1 MKKFFTKKRIII
13 IIVCLIVIVAYC
25 FRCAANA
32 ETEPEETPIAPFP
45 FESFAPVSPE
55 PSSPADIGE
64 GPGSYSPPYNTT
76 VGYRYYA
83 VERGAQEGVFWYM
96 DINGNVGS
104 TKPTY
109 NNASYS
115 GQTVNIADSWTKK
128 GTECSYD
135 KGKYV
140 FEFNYS
146 YRNNITNISDGDKL
160 SYRFY
165 ITNLQ
170 MYDAQSLDTIVNIPI
185 VANVTLTCADETG
198 AIFYVNESFESSSL
212 SSGIAFDIEL
222 NGIYTVKASHVDI
235 MILTYTGGG
244 GSLRASDFWYFT
256 ASNIRMVDVY
266 HAAGLGSTL
275 KRLFVPD
282 PNDFSSWFNTHSDD
296 QWLGSFKAVWEA
308 GVNFIQRIS
317 DRAYNFNNVAPE
329 ITIPELSIDVK
340 GEKHVFFNGYTFN
353 FSVLPPILIQW
364 IKTAVSV
371 PIVCGF
377 AAYCVHK
384 IYDFI
389 ASRFL
394 RSTDDK
400 NAGGDSQ

>member
-13 IIVCLIVIVAYC
+13 LVVCLLVIVAYC
-25 FRCAANA
+25 FRCSANA
-32 ETEPEETPIAPFP
+32 EAEPAETPIAPFP
-45 FESFAPVSPE
+45 FESYAPVSPE
-55 PSSPADIGE
+55 PSSPVDIDDD
-64 GPGSYSPPYNTT
+64 PGAYSPPYNTT

-83 VERGAQEGVFWYM
+83 VERGVQEGVFWYM

-104 TKPTY
+104 SKPSYQT
-109 NNASYS
+109 ASYS
-115 GQTVNIADSWTKK
+115 GQTINIADSWTKK

-160 SYRFY
+160 SYKFY
-165 ITNLQ
+165 ITNLE
-170 MYDAQSLDTIVNIPI
+170 MYDSQSLETIVNIPI
-185 VANVTLTCADETG
+185 IANVTLTCADETG
-198 AIFYVNESFESSSL
+198 KIFYVNESFESSSL
-212 SSGIAFDIEL
+212 TSGIAFDIEL
-222 NGIYTVKASHVDI
+222 NGIYTVKASHVDV

-244 GSLRASDFWYFT
+244 GSLRASEFWYFT
-256 ASNIRMVDVY
+256 ASNIRMVDNY
-266 HAAGLGSTL
+266 HAAGLESKL

-282 PNDFSSWFNTHSDD
+282 PNDFQSWFNTHSDD
-296 QWLGSFKAVWEA
+296 AWLGSFKSVWEA
-308 GVNFIQRIS
+308 GVNFIKGIS

-329 ITIPELSIDVK
+329 ITIPELSIDVNN
-340 GEKHVFFNGYTFN
+340 EKHVFFNGYTFN
-353 FSVLPPILIQW
+353 FSVIPPTLIQW
-364 IKTAVSV
+364 VKTAVSV

-394 RSTDDK
+394 RSTDK
-400 NAGGDSQ
+400 NAGGDSE

>member
-13 IIVCLIVIVAYC
+13 LIVCLIIIVAYC

-45 FESFAPVSPE
+45 FESYSPVSPA
-55 PSSPADIGE
+55 PSDSDIGE
-64 GPGSYSPPYNTT
+64 PPIVYSPPYNTS

-83 VERGAQEGVFWYM
+83 VERGVQEGVFWYM

-104 TKPTY
+104 SKPTY
-109 NNASYS
+109 QTASYS
-115 GQTVNIADSWTKK
+115 GQTVNIADTWTKK

-165 ITNLQ
+165 ITNLE
-170 MYDAQSLDTIVNIPI
+170 MYDSQSLETIVNIPI

-198 AIFYVNESFESSSL
+198 KIFYVNESFESSSL
-212 SSGIAFDIEL
+212 TSGIAFDIEL
-222 NGIYTVKASHVDI
+222 NGIYTVNAAHVDV

-244 GSLRASDFWYFT
+244 GSLRASEFWYFT
-256 ASNIRMVDVY
+256 ASNIRMVDNY
-266 HAAGLGSTL
+266 HAAGLESKL

-282 PNDFSSWFNTHSDD
+282 PNDFQSWFNSHSDD
-296 QWLGSFKAVWEA
+296 EWLGSFKNVWET
-308 GVNFIQRIS
+308 GVNFIKGIS

-329 ITIPELSIDVK
+329 ITIPELSIDVNN
-340 GEKHVFFNGYTFN
+340 EKHVFFNGYTFN
-353 FSVLPPILIQW
+353 FSVIPPTLIQW
-364 IKTAVSV
+364 VKTAVSV

-394 RSTDDK
+394 RSTDNK
-400 NAGGDSQ
+400 SGGDSE

>member
-32 ETEPEETPIAPFP
+32 EAIPDETPIAPFP
-45 FESFAPVSPE
+45 FESFSPVSPD
-55 PSSPADIGE
+55 PSFPADIGE

-104 TKPTY
+104 AKPTY
-109 NNASYS
+109 QTASYS

-165 ITNLQ
+165 ITNLE
-170 MYDAQSLDTIVNIPI
+170 MYDSQSLETIVNIPI

-198 AIFYVNESFESSSL
+198 KIFYVNESFESSSL

-222 NGIYTVKASHVDI
+222 NGIYTVKLNI
-235 MILTYTGGG
+235 KRYT
-244 GSLRASDFWYFT
+244 R
-256 ASNIRMVDVY
+256 
-266 HAAGLGSTL
+266 
-275 KRLFVPD
+275 
-282 PNDFSSWFNTHSDD
+282 
-296 QWLGSFKAVWEA
+296 
-308 GVNFIQRIS
+308 
-317 DRAYNFNNVAPE
+317 
-329 ITIPELSIDVK
+329 
-340 GEKHVFFNGYTFN
+340 
-353 FSVLPPILIQW
+353 
-364 IKTAVSV
+364 
-371 PIVCGF
+371 
-377 AAYCVHK
+377 
-384 IYDFI
+384 
-389 ASRFL
+389 
-394 RSTDDK
+394 
-400 NAGGDSQ
+400 

>member
-13 IIVCLIVIVAYC
+13 LVVCVLVIVAYC
-25 FRCAANA
+25 FRCSAKA
-32 ETEPEETPIAPFP
+32 EADPAETPIAPFP
-45 FESFAPVSPE
+45 FESFSPVSPE

-64 GPGSYSPPYNTT
+64 DPGSYSPPYNTT

-83 VERGAQEGVFWYM
+83 VERGVQEGVFWYM
-96 DINGNVGS
+96 DIDGNVGS
-104 TKPTY
+104 SKPTY
-109 NNASYS
+109 KNASYS
-115 GQTVNIADSWTKK
+115 GQTVNIADTWTKK

-165 ITNLQ
+165 ITNLE
-170 MYDAQSLDTIVNIPI
+170 MYDSQSLETIVNIPI
-185 VANVTLTCADETG
+185 VANVTLTCADEFG
-198 AIFYVNESFESSSL
+198 NIFYVNESFESSSL
-212 SSGIAFDIEL
+212 TSGIAFDIEL
-222 NGIYTVKASHVDI
+222 DGIYTVKGSHVEI

-244 GSLRASDFWYFT
+244 GSFRASEFWYFT
-256 ASNIRMVDVY
+256 ASNIRMVDSY
-266 HAAGLGSTL
+266 HPAGLESKL

-282 PNDFSSWFNTHSDD
+282 PNDFQSWFNTHADD
-296 QWLGSFKAVWEA
+296 EWLGSFKTVWLA
-308 GVNFIQRIS
+308 GVNFIKGIS
-317 DRAYNFNNVAPE
+317 DRAYDFDNVAPE
-329 ITIPELSIDVK
+329 ITIPELFITVNN
-340 GEKHVFFNGYTFN
+340 EKHVFFNGYTFN
-353 FSVLPPILIQW
+353 FSTLPPTLIQW
-364 IKTAVSV
+364 VKTAVSV

-394 RSTDDK
+394 RSTDK
-400 NAGGDSQ
+400 NTGGDSE

>member
-1 MKKFFTKKRIII
+1 MKDFFTKKRIII
-13 IIVCLIVIVAYC
+13 LIVCLFVIVAYC
-25 FRCAANA
+25 FRCSAKA
-32 ETEPEETPIAPFP
+32 ESEPVETPIAPFP
-45 FESFAPVSPE
+45 FESFSPVSPE
-55 PSSPADIGE
+55 PSSPADIGDD
-64 GPGSYSPPYNTT
+64 PGSYSPPYNTT

-104 TKPTY
+104 SKPTY
-109 NNASYS
+109 KQASYS
-115 GQTVNIADSWTKK
+115 GQTVNISDSWSKK

-160 SYRFY
+160 SYKFY
-165 ITNLQ
+165 ITNLEL
-170 MYDAQSLDTIVNIPI
+170 YDSQSLETIVNIPI
-185 VANVTLTCADETG
+185 VANVTLTCSDEAG
-198 AIFYVNESFESSSL
+198 NLFYVNHSFESSSL
-212 SSGIAFDIEL
+212 SSGISFDIEL
-222 NGIYTVKASHVDI
+222 NGVYSVKASHVDI

-256 ASNIRMVDVY
+256 ATNIRMVDVY
-266 HAAGLGSTL
+266 HSTGLGSTL

-282 PNDFSSWFNTHSDD
+282 PNDFSSWFNSHADD
-296 QWLGSFKAVWEA
+296 EWLGSFKSVWLS
-308 GVNFIQRIS
+308 VVDFVQSIS

-329 ITIPELSIDVK
+329 ISIPELSIELK
-340 GEKHVFFNGYTFN
+340 NEKHVFFNGYTFN
-353 FSVLPPILIQW
+353 FSTIPPILIQW
-364 IKTAVSV
+364 VKTAVSV

-377 AAYCVHK
+377 VGYCIHK

-394 RSTDDK
+394 RSTDK

>member
-13 IIVCLIVIVAYC
+13 IIVCLIITVAYC

-32 ETEPEETPIAPFP
+32 ETEPDETPIAPFP

-64 GPGSYSPPYNTT
+64 GPGTYSPPYNTS

-83 VERGAQEGVFWYM
+83 VERGVQEGVFWYM